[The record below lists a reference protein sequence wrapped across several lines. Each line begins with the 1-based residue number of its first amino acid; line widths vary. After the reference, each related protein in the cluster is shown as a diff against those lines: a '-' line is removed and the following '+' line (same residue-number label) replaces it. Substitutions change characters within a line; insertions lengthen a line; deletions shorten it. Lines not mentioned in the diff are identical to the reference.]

1 MSDYEQ
7 AVFIS
12 YAWKGE
18 SEEIVNQIDRS
29 LQERGI
35 KIIRD
40 KRDLGYK
47 GSISEFMER
56 IGRGSCVI
64 VVISDKYLRSPN
76 CMFELVEIADGKQF
90 HDRIF
95 PVVLK
100 DADIYDPIKR
110 VKYVKYWE
118 VKRNELAEAIKTLD
132 PANLQGIREDMDL
145 YDRIRDR
152 ISGLASTLKD
162 MNTLTSEVHR
172 DSDFSELYAAIE
184 KQLKVHPGVPPAS
197 NLETAK
203 PVESP
208 TSAMNIS
215 ASNNSIAIAGVDIQN
230 VQDSN
235 IHIGN
240 IIYNTPNLGSPPE
253 LEETI
258 DTEPFEPETI
268 LIPKGPF
275 FMGSLNA
282 GDAPAYETPQHTVHL
297 PAYRIGKY
305 PVTNSQYEEFVR
317 EKQIP
322 VAPETGWNGQ
332 RVPPGLDNHPV
343 TGVTWHE
350 ARDYCQWLSEKTA
363 RRYSLPNE
371 AQWEKAC
378 RGGNG
383 FLYPWGNELEA
394 GRSNHGCESIA
405 AVDAYTA
412 QNEFGC
418 FDLVGNVRQWTCSL
432 WGEKRSQPDARYL
445 YPWKDDQRNSLSA
458 NPQIRR
464 VLRGS
469 SMRDP
474 VSALRCSARSGQLP
488 EERGLPGFR
497 HGFRVVMHIEA
508 R

>member
-1 MSDYEQ
+1 MADYEQ

-18 SEEIVNQIDRS
+18 SEEMVNQIERS

-35 KIIRD
+35 HIVRD

-47 GSISEFMER
+47 GLIGKFMER
-56 IGRGSCVI
+56 IGRGTCVI

-110 VKYVKYWE
+110 IEYVRYWE
-118 VKRNELAEAIKTLD
+118 VKRNELAEAMKTLD

-162 MNTLTSEVHR
+162 MNTLGPDVHR
-172 DSDFSELYAAIE
+172 DSDFSDLYAAIE
-184 KQLKVHPGVPPAS
+184 KRIKENNVA
-197 NLETAK
+197 TT
-203 PVESP
+203 PV
-208 TSAMNIS
+208 
-215 ASNNSIAIAGVDIQN
+215 G
-230 VQDSN
+230 
-235 IHIGN
+235 
-240 IIYNTPNLGSPPE
+240 PPE
-253 LEETI
+253 LEATI
-258 DTEPFEPETI
+258 DREYFEPETI
-268 LIPKGPF
+268 LIPEGPF

-282 GDAPAYETPQHTVHL
+282 GDAPVYESPQHTVTL

-317 EKQIP
+317 EKQVP
-322 VAPETGWNGQ
+322 VLPVTGWDGQ
-332 RVPPGLDNHPV
+332 RVPPGHENHPV
-343 TGVTWHE
+343 TGVTCYE
-350 ARDYCQWLSEKTA
+350 ALAYCQWLSERTG
-363 RRYSLPNE
+363 RSYSLPNE

-378 RGGNG
+378 RGGDG
-383 FLYPWGNELEA
+383 SLYPWGNNFEA
-394 GRSNHGCESIA
+394 GRSNHGCEAIA
-405 AVDAYTA
+405 AVDRFPA

-418 FDLVGNVRQWTCSL
+418 FDMVGNVRQWTCSL

-458 NPQIRR
+458 NRQIRR
-464 VLRGS
+464 VVRGS
-469 SMRDP
+469 SMRDA
-474 VSALRCSARSGQLP
+474 VAALRCSWRSGQLP
-488 EERGLPGFR
+488 DDPGLPGLW
-497 HGFRVVMHIEA
+497 HGFRVVIHLEEH
-508 R
+508 

>member
-18 SEEIVNQIDRS
+18 SEKIVNQIDRS

-47 GSISEFMER
+47 GSIREFMQR
-56 IGRGSCVI
+56 IGQGNCVI

-95 PVVLK
+95 PVVLN
-100 DADIYDPIKR
+100 DANIYDPTKR
-110 VKYVKYWE
+110 TEYVKYWE
-118 VKRNELAEAIKTLD
+118 IKRAELAEAIKALD
-132 PANLQGIREDMDL
+132 PANLQGLREDMDL
-145 YDRIRDR
+145 YDRIRDKVA
-152 ISGLASTLKD
+152 GLTSTLKD
-162 MNTLTSEVHR
+162 MNTLTPDAHR
-172 DSDFSELYAAIE
+172 GSDFSELYAAIE
-184 KQLKVHPGVPPAS
+184 KRLKANPGAPTAS
-197 NLETAK
+197 NLEAAK
-203 PVESP
+203 SMEST

-215 ASNNSIAIAGVDIQN
+215 ADHNSIAIGGVDIQN

-240 IIYNTPNLGSPPE
+240 IIYHTPAPGRPPE
-253 LEETI
+253 LEEVI
-258 DTEPFEPETI
+258 DKEPFEPETI
-268 LIPKGPF
+268 LIPMGPF
-275 FMGSLNA
+275 LMGSLKA
-282 GDAPAYETPQHTVHL
+282 GDTPAYESPQHTVNL

-322 VAPETGWNGQ
+322 VAPVTGWNGQ
-332 RVPPGLDNHPV
+332 RVPPALENNPV
-343 TGVTWHE
+343 IGVTWYE
-350 ARDYCQWLSEKTA
+350 ALAYCKWLSGKT
-363 RRYSLPNE
+363 RRSYSLPNE
-371 AQWEKAC
+371 AQWEKSC
-378 RGGNG
+378 RGVSG
-383 FLYPWGNELEA
+383 FLYPWGNDLEA

-405 AVDAYTA
+405 AVDTYPA
-412 QNEFGC
+412 QNELGC
-418 FDLVGNVRQWTCSL
+418 FDMVGNVRQWTCSL

-445 YPWKDDQRNSLSA
+445 YPWKDDERNSLTA
-458 NPQIRR
+458 NRQIRR
-464 VLRGS
+464 VVRGS
-469 SMRDP
+469 SMREA
-474 VSALRCSARSGQLP
+474 VTRLRCSARSGQLP
-488 EERGLPGFR
+488 DDRGLSGMR
-497 HGFRVVMHIEA
+497 HGFRVVINIEE